1 MDIKKAATSR
11 EKNIHKFLALTGQEF
26 VQDYPSLWIRTKNY
40 KMRKALSNP
49 DIHTLLNQ
57 KESIELASNNNIIAL
72 VIHGW
77 TSNTP
82 DPSVGGISSRMT
94 IVGSPDGWYTI
105 IRNSDEPLLQ
115 QHDTRTTTSTIHEL
129 LMELIST
136 AQTTRRL

>member
-26 VQDYPSLWIRTKNY
+26 VQAYPSLWVRTKNY

-49 DIHTLLNQ
+49 DIHALLNQ
-57 KESIELASNNNIIAL
+57 QESIKLASENNVIAL
-72 VIHGW
+72 VVHGW
-77 TSNTP
+77 TSSSP
-82 DPSVGGISSRMT
+82 DPSIDGVSSRMT

-105 IRNSDEPLLQ
+105 MRNSDEPLLQ
-115 QHDTRTTTSTIHEL
+115 QHDARTTTSSIHEL

>member
-26 VQDYPSLWIRTKNY
+26 VPAHPSLWVREKNY
-40 KMRKALSNP
+40 KMRKALSNS

-57 KESIELASNNNIIAL
+57 KESIELASKYNVIAL

-77 TSNTP
+77 TSSTP
-82 DPSVGGISSRMT
+82 DPSMNGMNSRMT

-105 IRNSDEPLLQ
+105 MRNSDEPLLQ
-115 QHDTRTTTSTIHEL
+115 QHDARTTTSAIHEL

-136 AQTTRRL
+136 AQTTRRI